1 MRDRMSEI
9 FSLTSGNGCF
19 QSPLFSYHVTK
30 KLQALGTRM
39 RKRKLK
45 ELTHRARSIQTKFP
59 EISVQNSMDQ
69 FGPTGKVLKK
79 LVHLLRWTTFPGPTG
94 RKFWL
99 NMDRVHIVVRFITI
113 ILSDG
118 LTSIRSGRIS
128 WRMNFYWDISKQWKK
143 REICRCVF
151 TCFEKLEEIDKN
163 LDLLQVN
170 LLFERRGR
178 ERSSCSDEWLFW
190 KSIKIVLIT
199 R

>member
-1 MRDRMSEI
+1 MGRDPFNQNFPKFLSKTQWIGSVQPEKFRKNWST
-9 FSLTSGNGCF
+9 FWGR
-19 QSPLFSYHVTK
+19 PLF
-30 KLQALGTRM
+30 
-39 RKRKLK
+39 
-45 ELTHRARSIQTKFP
+45 P
-59 EISVQNSMDQ
+59 VQLVGN
-69 FGPTGKVLKK
+69 FG
-79 LVHLLRWTTFPGPTG
+79 W
-94 RKFWL
+94 
-99 NMDRVHIVVRFITI
+99 MDRTHIVVRFITI

-163 LDLLQVN
+163 LDLLQVD